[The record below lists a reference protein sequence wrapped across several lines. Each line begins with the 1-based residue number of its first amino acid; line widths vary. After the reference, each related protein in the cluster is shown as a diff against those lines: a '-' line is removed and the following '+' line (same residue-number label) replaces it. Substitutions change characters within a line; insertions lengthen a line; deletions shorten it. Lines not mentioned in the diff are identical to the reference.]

1 MKILPSSD
9 GKFAFQF
16 SEHER
21 ELFLATLN
29 FYPLLNPDY
38 HKISKGKEEK
48 INAGQELLREAM
60 KERQDENRKQLADL
74 VHNLQWKASGPIF
87 ELSTTSGEI
96 NHLLE
101 LLNDVR
107 VGAWDILG
115 RPDQKQRPDFSPDDP
130 LARYVAAM
138 DLSGFFQTV
147 FLNALQGKQ

>member
-1 MKILPSSD
+1 MKILPFHD

-16 SEHER
+16 SRHER

-38 HKISKGKEEK
+38 HNITKGKDEK

-60 KERQDENRKQLADL
+60 RERQNENREKLADL
-74 VHNLQWKASGPIF
+74 VRNMNWTGTGQEF
-87 ELSTTSGEI
+87 ELSTSSEEI
-96 NHLLE
+96 SHLLE

-115 RPDQKQRPDFSPDDP
+115 RPDQKHRPEFSPEDP
-130 LARYVAAM
+130 KARYVAAM

-147 FLNALQGKQ
+147 FLNALRGTK